1 MEWQVT
7 PVHNPLKRTNLMDKN
22 TLFSSFG
29 KWLAPICTK
38 TFIERINDTNQDKYV
53 KKLTTL
59 AYFKLFLHAELQ
71 GRDGLRD
78 IASDVLSQDMQRETG
93 LPSISA
99 AQLCR
104 KHNQVDPAL
113 LEQVF
118 NQLVK
123 RIHSQANLKRSRN
136 KFKIIDSST
145 IVLCLQ
151 KFKWAHFRST
161 KSGIKLHSRIAY
173 WDDNDVYPDK
183 VKVTPAKVNDRILL
197 EELADEEGVTYV
209 FDRGYVDYAAYDRFC
224 DNGIFFVTRLKNNA
238 VIEPIHTYELPQN
251 SIVSLDEKIVVG
263 TQSNRM
269 THPLR
274 MIETADSEGNLLFLL
289 TNRFDLTADE
299 ISEMYRNRWAIETF
313 FKWMKQHIKIKTFY
327 GTSENAVMN
336 QVWTALIAYCLL
348 ALVKQEMSTTST
360 LLEISRKLKVL
371 LWQSSSEWIE
381 QLNRP
386 PSRKSAGRKKKSI
399 P

>member
-1 MEWQVT
+1 
-7 PVHNPLKRTNLMDKN
+7 MDKN

-29 KWLAPICTK
+29 KWLMPICTK
-38 TFIERINDTNQDKYV
+38 TFIDSVNEIGQDKYA

-78 IASDVLSQDMQRETG
+78 IANDVLCRNVQHELG

-99 AQLCR
+99 AQLSR
-104 KHNQVDPAL
+104 KHNQVEPIL

-123 RIHSQANLKRSRN
+123 RIHSQANPHRSRR
-136 KFKIIDSST
+136 KFKIIDSTT

-173 WDDNDVYPDK
+173 WDDEDVYPDK
-183 VKVTPAKVNDRILL
+183 VKVTSAKVNDRIPL

-224 DNGIFFVTRLKNNA
+224 EKKIFFVTRLKNNA
-238 VIEPIHTYELPQN
+238 VIEPLHTYELPPN
-251 SIVSLDEKIVVG
+251 SVVSLDEKIVVG
-263 TQSNRM
+263 TQKKRM
-269 THPLR
+269 KHPLR
-274 MIETADSEGNLLFLL
+274 MIQTVDSEGNLLFLL

-299 ISEMYRNRWAIETF
+299 IGEMYRNRWAIETF

-336 QVWTALIAYCLL
+336 QVWMALIAYCLL
-348 ALVKQEMSTTST
+348 TLVKEEMNAKQS
-360 LLEISRKLKVL
+360 LLEISRMLKVF
-371 LWQSSSEWIE
+371 LWDSCRVWFE

-386 PSRKSAGRKKKSI
+386 PSRKSAGRKKKVI